1 MVNVGA
7 AVFSAESLVGQGEGP
22 GRGGPVQ
29 NGGRLER
36 EGEGYRDA
44 RGIARDWE
52 LGENRKDKN
61 VEMPIQDYKACG
73 ILNSY
78 L

>member
-1 MVNVGA
+1 MANVGV
-7 AVFSAESLVGQGEGP
+7 AVFSADSLVGLGEGP

-29 NGGRLER
+29 NGGRPER

-44 RGIARDWE
+44 RGIGRDWE
-52 LGENRKDKN
+52 VGENRKDKN
-61 VEMPIQDYKACG
+61 AEMSIQDYKACG
-73 ILNSY
+73 IFNSY